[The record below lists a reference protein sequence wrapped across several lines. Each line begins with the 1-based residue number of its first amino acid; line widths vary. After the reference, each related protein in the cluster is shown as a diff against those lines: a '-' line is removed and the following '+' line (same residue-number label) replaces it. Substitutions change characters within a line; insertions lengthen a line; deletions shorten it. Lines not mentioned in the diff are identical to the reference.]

1 MQNIEEI
8 LKANG
13 VELTE
18 EQSTAIKK
26 AVAENYKTVAE
37 VEKKVGK
44 LEAERDNYKEQ
55 LDTANETLKKFDG
68 VDAEG
73 MKKQIDELLFQN
85 ILAREEVKK
94 EVRTSI
100 GKVTVKM
107 STDVNIPF
115 SDLLS
120 AKIHIWEIETEGYA
134 NRVNPI
140 EIIRGVRKI
149 NGH

>member
-1 MQNIEEI
+1 MC
-8 LKANG
+8 KK
-13 VELTE
+13 E
-18 EQSTAIKK
+18 EQAYMTVEASLVLPTVIGGIIFILYLGIFLYNYCTINQTAYIAALRGSQIKNVSTD
-26 AVAENYKTVAE
+26 EM
-37 VEKKVGK
+37 
-44 LEAERDNYKEQ
+44 DNY
-55 LDTANETLKKFDG
+55 
-68 VDAEG
+68 V
-73 MKKQIDELLFQN
+73 KKQIDELLFQN

-115 SDLLS
+115 TDLLS

>member
-1 MQNIEEI
+1 MC
-8 LKANG
+8 KK
-13 VELTE
+13 E
-18 EQSTAIKK
+18 EQAYMTVEASLVLPTVIGGIIFILYLGIFLYNYCTINQTAYIAALRGSQIKNVSTDEI
-26 AVAENYKTVAE
+26 
-37 VEKKVGK
+37 
-44 LEAERDNYKEQ
+44 DNY
-55 LDTANETLKKFDG
+55 
-68 VDAEG
+68 V
-73 MKKQIDELLFQN
+73 KKQIDELLFQN

-115 SDLLS
+115 TDLLS
-120 AKIHIWEIETEGYA
+120 AKIHIWEIKTEGYA

>member
-1 MQNIEEI
+1 MFKKEEKAYMTIEATLIIPVIVGGIIFVLYLGIFLYNSCTIKQTAYIAALRGSQIKNMSQKEI
-8 LKANG
+8 ETY
-13 VELTE
+13 VE
-18 EQSTAIKK
+18 
-26 AVAENYKTVAE
+26 
-37 VEKKVGK
+37 
-44 LEAERDNYKEQ
+44 
-55 LDTANETLKKFDG
+55 
-68 VDAEG
+68 
-73 MKKQIDELLFQN
+73 KQIDELLFQN

-115 SDLLS
+115 TDLLS

>member
-1 MQNIEEI
+1 MC
-8 LKANG
+8 KK
-13 VELTE
+13 E
-18 EQSTAIKK
+18 EQAYMTVEASLVLPTIIGGIIFILYLGIFLYNYCTINQTAYIAALRGSQIKNVSTDEI
-26 AVAENYKTVAE
+26 
-37 VEKKVGK
+37 
-44 LEAERDNYKEQ
+44 DNY
-55 LDTANETLKKFDG
+55 
-68 VDAEG
+68 V
-73 MKKQIDELLFQN
+73 KKQIDELLFQN

-115 SDLLS
+115 TDLLS
-120 AKIHIWEIETEGYA
+120 AKIHIWEIKTEGYA

>member
-1 MQNIEEI
+1 MC
-8 LKANG
+8 KK
-13 VELTE
+13 E
-18 EQSTAIKK
+18 EQAYMTVEASLVLPTVIGGIIFILYLGIFLYNYCTINQTAYIAALRGIQIKNVSTDEI
-26 AVAENYKTVAE
+26 
-37 VEKKVGK
+37 
-44 LEAERDNYKEQ
+44 DNY
-55 LDTANETLKKFDG
+55 
-68 VDAEG
+68 V
-73 MKKQIDELLFQN
+73 KKQIDELLFQN

-115 SDLLS
+115 TDLLS
-120 AKIHIWEIETEGYA
+120 DKIHIWEIETEGYA

>member
-1 MQNIEEI
+1 MC
-8 LKANG
+8 KK
-13 VELTE
+13 E
-18 EQSTAIKK
+18 EQAYMTVEASLVLPTVIGGIIFILYLGIFLYNYCTINQTAYIAALRGSQIKNVSTDEI
-26 AVAENYKTVAE
+26 
-37 VEKKVGK
+37 
-44 LEAERDNYKEQ
+44 DNY
-55 LDTANETLKKFDG
+55 
-68 VDAEG
+68 V
-73 MKKQIDELLFQN
+73 KKQIDELLFQN

-94 EVRTSI
+94 EVSTSI

-120 AKIHIWEIETEGYA
+120 AKIHIWEIKTEGYA

>member
-1 MQNIEEI
+1 MC
-8 LKANG
+8 KK
-13 VELTE
+13 E
-18 EQSTAIKK
+18 EQAYMTVEASLVLPTIIGGIIFILYLGIFLYNYCTINQTAYIAALRGSQIKNVSTDEI
-26 AVAENYKTVAE
+26 
-37 VEKKVGK
+37 
-44 LEAERDNYKEQ
+44 DNY
-55 LDTANETLKKFDG
+55 
-68 VDAEG
+68 V
-73 MKKQIDELLFQN
+73 KKQIDELLFQN

-115 SDLLS
+115 TDLLS
-120 AKIHIWEIETEGYA
+120 AKIHIWEIEIEGYA

>member
-1 MQNIEEI
+1 MC
-8 LKANG
+8 KK
-13 VELTE
+13 E
-18 EQSTAIKK
+18 EQAYMTVEASLVLPTIIGGIIFILYLGIFLYNYCTINQTAYIAALRGSQIKNVSTDEI
-26 AVAENYKTVAE
+26 
-37 VEKKVGK
+37 
-44 LEAERDNYKEQ
+44 DNY
-55 LDTANETLKKFDG
+55 
-68 VDAEG
+68 V
-73 MKKQIDELLFQN
+73 KKQIDELLFQN

-94 EVRTSI
+94 EVSTSI

-120 AKIHIWEIETEGYA
+120 AKIHIWEIKTEGYA

>member
-1 MQNIEEI
+1 MFKKEEKAYMTIEASLILPVIVGGIIFVLYLGIFLYNSCTIKQTAYIAALRGSQIKNVSTDEI
-8 LKANG
+8 
-13 VELTE
+13 
-18 EQSTAIKK
+18 
-26 AVAENYKTVAE
+26 
-37 VEKKVGK
+37 
-44 LEAERDNYKEQ
+44 DNY
-55 LDTANETLKKFDG
+55 
-68 VDAEG
+68 V
-73 MKKQIDELLFQN
+73 KKQIDELLFQN

-115 SDLLS
+115 TDLLS

>member
-1 MQNIEEI
+1 MC
-8 LKANG
+8 KK
-13 VELTE
+13 E
-18 EQSTAIKK
+18 EQAYMTVEASLVLPTVIGGIIFILYLGIFLYNYCTINQTAYIAALRGSQIKNVSTDEI
-26 AVAENYKTVAE
+26 
-37 VEKKVGK
+37 
-44 LEAERDNYKEQ
+44 DNY
-55 LDTANETLKKFDG
+55 
-68 VDAEG
+68 V
-73 MKKQIDELLFQN
+73 KKQIDELLFQN

-115 SDLLS
+115 TDLLS

>member
-1 MQNIEEI
+1 MC
-8 LKANG
+8 KK
-13 VELTE
+13 E
-18 EQSTAIKK
+18 EQAYMTVEASLVLPTVIGGIIFILYLGIFLYNYCTINQTAYIAALRGIQIKNVSTDEI
-26 AVAENYKTVAE
+26 
-37 VEKKVGK
+37 
-44 LEAERDNYKEQ
+44 DNY
-55 LDTANETLKKFDG
+55 
-68 VDAEG
+68 V
-73 MKKQIDELLFQN
+73 KKQIDELLFQN

>member
-1 MQNIEEI
+1 MC
-8 LKANG
+8 KK
-13 VELTE
+13 E
-18 EQSTAIKK
+18 EQAYMTVEASLVLPTIIGGVIFILYLGIFLYNYCTINQTAYIAALRGSQIKNVSTDEI
-26 AVAENYKTVAE
+26 
-37 VEKKVGK
+37 
-44 LEAERDNYKEQ
+44 DNY
-55 LDTANETLKKFDG
+55 
-68 VDAEG
+68 V
-73 MKKQIDELLFQN
+73 KKQIDELLFQN

-94 EVRTSI
+94 EVSTSI

-120 AKIHIWEIETEGYA
+120 AKIHIWEIKTEGYA

>member
-1 MQNIEEI
+1 MC
-8 LKANG
+8 KK
-13 VELTE
+13 E
-18 EQSTAIKK
+18 EQAYMTVEASLVLPTIIGGIIFILYLGIFLYNYCTINQTAYIAALRGSQIKNVSTD
-26 AVAENYKTVAE
+26 EM
-37 VEKKVGK
+37 
-44 LEAERDNYKEQ
+44 DNY
-55 LDTANETLKKFDG
+55 
-68 VDAEG
+68 V
-73 MKKQIDELLFQN
+73 KKQIDELLFQN

-94 EVRTSI
+94 EVSTSI

-120 AKIHIWEIETEGYA
+120 AKIHIWEIKTEGYA

>member
-1 MQNIEEI
+1 MC
-8 LKANG
+8 KK
-13 VELTE
+13 E
-18 EQSTAIKK
+18 EQAYMTVEASLVLPTIIGGIIFILYLGIFLYNYCTINQTAYIAALRGSQIKNVSTDEI
-26 AVAENYKTVAE
+26 
-37 VEKKVGK
+37 
-44 LEAERDNYKEQ
+44 DNY
-55 LDTANETLKKFDG
+55 
-68 VDAEG
+68 V
-73 MKKQIDELLFQN
+73 KKQIDELLFQN

-94 EVRTSI
+94 EVSTSI

-115 SDLLS
+115 SDLLT
-120 AKIHIWEIETEGYA
+120 AKIHIWEIKTEGYA

>member
-1 MQNIEEI
+1 MC
-8 LKANG
+8 KM
-13 VELTE
+13 E
-18 EQSTAIKK
+18 EQAYMTVEASLVLPTVIGGIIFILYLGIFLYNYCTINQTAYIAALRGSQIKNVSTDEI
-26 AVAENYKTVAE
+26 
-37 VEKKVGK
+37 
-44 LEAERDNYKEQ
+44 DNY
-55 LDTANETLKKFDG
+55 
-68 VDAEG
+68 V
-73 MKKQIDELLFQN
+73 KKQIDELLFQN

-94 EVRTSI
+94 EVSTSI

-120 AKIHIWEIETEGYA
+120 AKIHIWEIKTEGYA

>member
-1 MQNIEEI
+1 MC
-8 LKANG
+8 KK
-13 VELTE
+13 E
-18 EQSTAIKK
+18 EQAYMTVEASVVLPTVIGGIIFILYLGIFLYNYCTINQTAYIAALRGSQIKNVSTDEI
-26 AVAENYKTVAE
+26 
-37 VEKKVGK
+37 
-44 LEAERDNYKEQ
+44 DNY
-55 LDTANETLKKFDG
+55 
-68 VDAEG
+68 V
-73 MKKQIDELLFQN
+73 KKQIDELLFQN

-94 EVRTSI
+94 EVSTSI

-120 AKIHIWEIETEGYA
+120 AKIHIWEIKTEGYA

>member
-1 MQNIEEI
+1 MC
-8 LKANG
+8 KK
-13 VELTE
+13 E
-18 EQSTAIKK
+18 EQAYMTVEASLVLPTVIGGIIFILYLGIFLYNYCTINQTAYIAALRGSQIKNVSTDEI
-26 AVAENYKTVAE
+26 
-37 VEKKVGK
+37 
-44 LEAERDNYKEQ
+44 DNY
-55 LDTANETLKKFDG
+55 
-68 VDAEG
+68 V
-73 MKKQIDELLFQN
+73 KKQIDELLFQN

-120 AKIHIWEIETEGYA
+120 AKIHIWEIKTEGYA